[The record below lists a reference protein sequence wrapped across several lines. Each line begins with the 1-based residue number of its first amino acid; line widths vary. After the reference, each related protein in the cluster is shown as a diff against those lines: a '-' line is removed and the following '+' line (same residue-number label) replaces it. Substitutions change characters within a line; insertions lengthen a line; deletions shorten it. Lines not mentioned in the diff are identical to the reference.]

1 MRFTFFRPAAMLMN
15 KMNYLLKFFVVAAL
29 LLIPLGIL
37 LYILTTNINKTI
49 NFSSKELTGIS
60 YNATLRQLLEKVQ
73 LHREHSLQFFMG
85 DSSAQNL
92 MIRSQREIENA
103 ILGVDSVDTQY
114 GDALAV
120 REQWKNIKID
130 WKNLKSRAFTH
141 KMEKSDELHNKLA
154 SDILALVIDVS
165 DNSNLTLDSDIE
177 TYYLMQ
183 ITNFKAL
190 QLTEA
195 LSKSKNLLRKASTT
209 TILPPDMRT
218 EFTVLTGIIQPLL
231 ADIADGVNRINTY
244 NQPVAPLVEPS
255 YVDLK
260 STTDQYV
267 EILQSEILIDSL
279 RSNRGDNL
287 QILERPISA
296 GFEVFDVQLPILKNL
311 VEQRIAQFEN
321 QRLFFFIA
329 TPLIIF
335 LVAYLLGG
343 FYSSVIGTVSTLESV
358 AHQLEEGKITEVV
371 EVETNDELGRVG
383 KSFNRIAVSLLQR
396 NKDLENHRVQLETT
410 NSQLRETQT
419 ALVQGEKMASLGQ
432 MVAGLAHE
440 INTPL
445 GYVKNNIE
453 MMINN
458 HMTVTDAVEKYRK
471 LLDMLVNGVEE
482 GLEET
487 VTELANLS
495 SELEKNTVM
504 EDGKTMLS
512 QALVGTERIQE
523 LIKNLREFSRLDE
536 ADLSKVDLNTA
547 VDATLVI
554 ANNVIKNKAVVK
566 KDYQPNLTA
575 ECYPAQYNQVILNL
589 LTNAAQAIEGQG
601 TITIRTYKE
610 PGNPD
615 MAVVRIADTG
625 KGISREHLGKIFEP
639 FFTTKK
645 IGEGTGL
652 GLSIAYKIIEKHGGS
667 IKVDSEVGR
676 GTEFTVRIPVVQPR
690 IGKQQQSQA
699 APVMAN

>member
-1 MRFTFFRPAAMLMN
+1 MRDTIFRPAALLMN
-15 KMNYLLKFFVVAAL
+15 KLSYLQKFLIVAVL
-29 LLIPLGIL
+29 LLLPSIGL
-37 LYILTTNINKTI
+37 LFLLTTEINKTI
-49 NFSSKELTGIS
+49 EFSSKELTGIA
-60 YNATLRQLLEKVQ
+60 YNASLRQFYEKIQ
-73 LHREHSLQFFMG
+73 HHREQSVQYFI
-85 DSSAQNL
+85 DSTSQDA
-92 MIRSQREIENA
+92 MIKTQREVESA
-103 ILGVDSVDTQY
+103 ILSVDTVDNLY
-114 GDALAV
+114 GDNLAV

-141 KMEKSDELHNKLA
+141 RLDKSVEVHDKLM
-154 SDILALVIDVS
+154 SDILALMVDVS

-183 ITNFKAL
+183 ITSFKAL

-195 LSKSKNLLRKASTT
+195 LSQSKNLIREIKDVP
-209 TILPPDMRT
+209 ILSPEQRT
-218 EFTVLTGIIQPLL
+218 QFTVLRGIIQPLL
-231 ADIADGVNRINTY
+231 GDIADNVNRISTY
-244 NQPVAPLVEPS
+244 NQAVAPLVEPA

-260 STTDQYV
+260 SNADQYL
-267 EILQSEILIDSL
+267 EALQSEILIDSI
-279 RSNRGDNL
+279 RANRINNL
-287 QILERPISA
+287 ETLERPIRA
-296 GFEVFDVQLPILKNL
+296 GLELYDIQLPILKTL
-311 VEQRIAQFEN
+311 IEQRITTFDN
-321 QRLFFFIA
+321 RRLLFFIL
-329 TPLIIF
+329 TPLI
-335 LVAYLLGG
+335 VAIVIYLLGG

-358 AHQLEEGKITEVV
+358 AHQLDEGKITEVV

-383 KSFNRIAVSLLQR
+383 RSFNRIAVSLLQR
-396 NKDLENHRVQLETT
+396 NKELDENRIQIEAT
-410 NSQLRETQT
+410 NKQLREAQS

-440 INTPL
+440 VNTPL

-453 MMINN
+453 MMIAN
-458 HMTVTDAVEKYRK
+458 HAVVADAVEKYRK
-471 LLDMLVNGVEE
+471 LLDMLVNGEE
-482 GLEET
+482 QGLEDT

-536 ADLSKVDLNTA
+536 ADLSKIDLNSA
-547 VDATLVI
+547 LDATLVI
-554 ANNVIKNKAVVK
+554 ANNAIKNKAVVK
-566 KDYQPNLTA
+566 KDYQPNLMA

-615 MAVVRIADTG
+615 MAVVRISDTG
-625 KGISREHLGKIFEP
+625 KGIPRENLSRIFEP

-652 GLSIAYKIIEKHGGS
+652 GLSIAFKIIEKHGGS

-690 IGKQQQSQA
+690 VAKQAQPAQ
-699 APVMAN
+699 VMAN